1 VNNRVRIKL
10 AGRLAPDATPTDCRE
25 VAVLGE
31 TERDRLNRL
40 GKENIVAAR
49 RTERRLAGIKINPD
63 QQISPV
69 HGVAGSGAARVG
81 FVRCSVLPQL
91 LFLAAT
97 ADPRPAR

>member
-1 VNNRVRIKL
+1 MDQQSTRTDIAVDVDGFWMLQALLDIRHVAREL
-10 AGRLAPDATPTDCRE
+10 RCAG
-25 VAVLGE
+25 
-31 TERDRLNRL
+31 
-40 GKENIVAAR
+40 
-49 RTERRLAGIKINPD
+49 TERRSAGIKINHD

-69 HGVAGSGAARVG
+69 HGIAGSGAARVG